1 MLVGE
6 RVRRR
11 LRPLADGP
19 AAQSPDGCDH
29 DGGFT
34 LVEVVITVALM
45 SIAFVAIL
53 GSLGTLIASGSTHR
67 AITTAEMTIRDL
79 AEVVKSESV
88 VTYVDCGSNPAASY
102 LADSL
107 NPAKYSPPPGF
118 VGWVVGVRYWDG
130 TAAGNFGATCPTGG
144 DQGAQMVTIRVEGSW
159 GGRSTTQ
166 DLDVVKRKP

>member
-45 SIAFVAIL
+45 SIAFVSIL
-53 GSLGTLIASGSTHR
+53 GSLGTMIATGSTHK
-67 AITTAEMTIRDL
+67 AVTTGEVAVRDL
-79 AEVVKSESV
+79 AEFVKSQASV
-88 VTYVDCGSNPAASY
+88 PYTDCGSNPLSSYSALVAAPGGF
-102 LADSL
+102 AA
-107 NPAKYSPPPGF
+107 PAGFSAGVVSVKYWQG
-118 VGWVVGVRYWDG
+118 DG
-130 TAAGNFGATCPTGG
+130 AGTFNATCPSPDAGAQLITVRITGG
-144 DQGAQMVTIRVEGSW
+144 T
-159 GGRSTTQ
+159 GGRHATQ
-166 DLDVVKRKP
+166 VVDVVKRQP